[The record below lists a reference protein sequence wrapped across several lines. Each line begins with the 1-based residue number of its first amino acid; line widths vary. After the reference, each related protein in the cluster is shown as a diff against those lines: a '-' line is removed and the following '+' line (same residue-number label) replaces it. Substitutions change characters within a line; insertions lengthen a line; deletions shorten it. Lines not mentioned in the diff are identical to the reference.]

1 MTLLDAFHIL
11 PFSIFSYVLPVIAG
25 ESVDEHVQETGQTMH
40 ATPLIRTLHDVW
52 GKHSAHLMPL
62 SVQGKHRG
70 TIAEATMKEAIPKEL
85 SSTL

>member
-1 MTLLDAFHIL
+1 
-11 PFSIFSYVLPVIAG
+11 
-25 ESVDEHVQETGQTMH
+25 MH
-40 ATPLIRTLHDVW
+40 ATPLIRILHDVW